1 MSIAALELNDAGV
14 TLALDGELVATS
26 PGYALLARDAV
37 RVGESA
43 RAAARLEP
51 LNVSSRFWRELD
63 DRPLPLFAAGG
74 RSNADLAFQHLRE
87 ICDPLRNRFESV
99 VAVVPASIQPRQ
111 LMLLLGIARE
121 AQLPLVGFVDA
132 AVAAAAAWGG
142 SGRFIYV
149 DLHLHEAVLTA
160 VEVGTQ
166 ASRERFES
174 VARAGLGSFTDLW
187 MKLIASQ
194 FVARTRFDPLH
205 EARSEQSLFEAL
217 PGWLETLGAQAAIE
231 AEVSLG
237 GETHRL
243 ALTREQIETEAE
255 PLYAQILLA
264 AHRLRRAGHATA
276 IALSDRASRVPGLS
290 ERFAD
295 FHDCDVVIFQPGS
308 SAIAAAALDI
318 PWALQDESAPLI
330 RAVPL
335 LDGEIAARLAPRLA
349 QRARPA
355 EAATLPT
362 HALYRG
368 LAHAVSARPLVI
380 GTGAP
385 ADGVSLRIAE
395 VSAGISRVHCSL
407 LRGAGGE
414 AQIIDH
420 SRHGTWLNDERV
432 LGRALLRAGD
442 RVRVG
447 SPGVTLEL
455 IAIDR

>member
-14 TLALDGELVATS
+14 TLAVDGEIVTTS
-26 PGYALLARDAV
+26 PAYALLARDGV
-37 RVGESA
+37 KVGESA

-63 DRPLPLFAAGG
+63 ESPLPLLAAAG
-74 RSNADLAFQHLRE
+74 RSNADLASQHLRE
-87 ICDPLRNRFESV
+87 ICDPARNRFESFI
-99 VAVVPASIQPRQ
+99 AVVPASMQSRR
-111 LMLLLGIARE
+111 LMLLLGIARQAE
-121 AQLPLVGFVDA
+121 LPLVGFVDA

-160 VEVGTQ
+160 VEIGKQ

-187 MKLIASQ
+187 MKLVANQ

-217 PGWLETLGAQAAIE
+217 PGLLESLGTQSAIE

-237 GETHRL
+237 GETHRIP
-243 ALTREQIETEAE
+243 LTREQVETEAE
-255 PLYAQILLA
+255 PLYTQILLA
-264 AHRLRRAGHATA
+264 AHRLRRAGFATA
-276 IALSDRASRVPGLS
+276 IALSDRAARVPGLAR
-290 ERFAD
+290 RFAD
-295 FHDCDVVIFQPGS
+295 FHDCDVVVFPPA
-308 SAIAAAALDI
+308 SAALAAAALDI
-318 PWALQDESAPLI
+318 PWSVQDESAPLI
-330 RAVPL
+330 RAAPL
-335 LDGEIAARLAPRLA
+335 LGGEIAARLAPRLA
-349 QRARPA
+349 QRAQPA

-368 LAHAVSARPLVI
+368 LAHAVSARPVVI
-380 GTGAP
+380 GTGMP
-385 ADGVSLRIAE
+385 TDGVNLRIAE
-395 VSAGISRVHCSL
+395 ASAGISRVHCSL
-407 LRGAGGE
+407 VRGAGQE

-432 LGRALLRAGD
+432 IGRAPLRAGD

-455 IAIDR
+455 IAIGD

>member
-1 MSIAALELNDAGV
+1 MSVAALELNDAGV
-14 TLALDGELVATS
+14 TLAIDGELAAVS
-26 PGYALLARDAV
+26 PGYAFLARDGV
-37 RVGESA
+37 QVGESA

-51 LNVSSRFWRELD
+51 LNVTSRFWRELD
-63 DRPLPLFAAGG
+63 DGPLPMLAAGG

-87 ICDPLRNRFESV
+87 VCEPVRSRLESV

-111 LMLLLGIARE
+111 LMLLLGIARAAE
-121 AQLPLVGFVDA
+121 VPLAGFVDA
-132 AVAAAAAWGG
+132 AVAAAAAWAGN
-142 SGRFIYV
+142 GRFIYV

-160 VEVGTQ
+160 VEVG
-166 ASRERFES
+166 AEAHRERFES
-174 VARAGLGSFTDLW
+174 VRRAGLGSFTDSW
-187 MKLIASQ
+187 MKMIASD

-205 EARSEQSLFEAL
+205 EARSEQGLFEAL
-217 PGWLETLGAQAAIE
+217 PGWLDALAGQASIE
-231 AEVSLG
+231 AEFTLG

-243 ALTREQIETEAE
+243 ALTREQVQNEAE

-276 IALSDRASRVPGLS
+276 IALSERAAALPGLGA
-290 ERFAD
+290 RFAD
-295 FHDCDVVIFQPGS
+295 FHDCDVLVFQRG
-308 SAIAAAALDI
+308 AAALAACALDA
-318 PWALQDESAPLI
+318 PWAVQEESAPLI
-330 RAVPL
+330 RTAPPL
-335 LDGEIAARLAPRLA
+335 RGDVAARLAPQVV

-355 EAATLPT
+355 QAATLPT

-380 GTGAP
+380 GTGAA
-385 ADGVSLRIAE
+385 ADGVNLRIAE
-395 VSAGISRVHCSL
+395 ASAGISRVHCSL

-432 LGRALLRAGD
+432 LARAPLRAGD

-455 IAIDR
+455 IAIGD